1 MFKSKKNRFVA
12 LEVNEYVIRAIVMN
26 SLDIKQ
32 AVVYEHPL
40 QPGIIEG
47 DTIRDEMAL
56 FDELKALVP
65 AWGIKRHD
73 VRFFVPDSSVMMK
86 SFEHPTDVVAGK
98 LKAYVEMELGRTI
111 HLPFAQ
117 PLIDVYDDNPND
129 GEATLFAAPSDEVS
143 KMTGLL
149 DDVSLNPTVADVR
162 TLSTIRFL
170 ETLKVFADHKSYLI
184 TDWSITGVSISI
196 YTPGKLEFLRY
207 QTIDTT
213 MKKWRSGQ
221 IDDAEVQFSYDGE
234 IAEYRMQLVDQI
246 AEIERI
252 LNFYRFSLYKGE
264 KAVDELIILGDSP
277 EIDHIVS
284 EIRSNY
290 ETPITHIGDQ
300 EVQSLHPQLKSRHI
314 SLIGLVYKEVN

>member
-12 LEVNEYVIRAIVMN
+12 LEVNEYVIRAIVIY

-40 QPGIIEG
+40 KPGIIEG

-56 FDELKALVP
+56 FEELKSLVH
-65 AWGIKRHD
+65 AWGVKQHD

-86 SFEHPTDVVAGK
+86 SFEHPADVVTAK

-111 HLPFAQ
+111 HLPFAN
-117 PLIDVYDDNPND
+117 PLIDIYDEKPDD

-143 KMTGLL
+143 KLAGLL

-162 TLSTIRFL
+162 TLSTIRYL
-170 ETLKVFADHKSYLI
+170 ETLKTFADLKSYLI
-184 TDWSITGVSISI
+184 TDWSIAGVSICI
-196 YTPGKLEFLRY
+196 YTPGKIEFLRY
-207 QTIDTT
+207 QTIDT
-213 MKKWRSGQ
+213 MMNKWQSQQ
-221 IDDAEVQFSYDGE
+221 IDDGEVQFSYDGE

-246 AEIERI
+246 AEIDRI

-264 KAVDELIILGDSP
+264 KSVDELIVLGDSP
-277 EIDHIVS
+277 EIDHILS

-290 ETPITHIGDQ
+290 ETPITYFGDQ
-300 EVQSLHPQLKSRHI
+300 EVQSLHSQLKSRHI
-314 SLIGLVYKEVN
+314 PLIGLVYKEVN